1 MPDNPS
7 STSGRWHSL
16 DALRATMMLLGLVL
30 HTAINYLPAIPENA
44 NWPYQDAA
52 TSLVLAWLIAFIHM
66 FRMPTF
72 FVVAG
77 FFAAFVYQRRGPR
90 AFLRH
95 RLSRLGV
102 PLLCAWPILYAVLVG
117 SAPYAQAF
125 TAAPPPH
132 PEIAPGVDLLHLWF
146 LYQLLAFCAAAVLLA
161 PAVRRVP
168 AHWRARFLD
177 AFERQIDRPS
187 GVAGLAAVS
196 SLLLLPMETWH
207 FDTASSLFPAPHVLG
222 GYAVFFAFGW
232 LVSTR
237 PVIEGFRARAW
248 THFGA
253 GFVFHGAYLFLFDQ
267 GYPDPT
273 APGKELLR
281 HPMYAALHDAGLT
294 DAAATGTH
302 VLAIVCLALA
312 VWLLVRGFLGLF
324 LRYLERP
331 SAGWRYVADASY
343 WMYLV
348 HLPLAVWLPVLLGR
362 QPLPAELKFALA
374 LGGVAAVTLLT
385 YHFLV
390 RSTFIGASLNG
401 RRYPRVAPWRTVP
414 EAAR

>member
-1 MPDNPS
+1 M
-7 STSGRWHSL
+7 
-16 DALRATMMLLGLVL
+16 
-30 HTAINYLPAIPENA
+30 
-44 NWPYQDAA
+44 
-52 TSLVLAWLIAFIHM
+52 
-66 FRMPTF
+66 
-72 FVVAG
+72 
-77 FFAAFVYQRRGPR
+77 
-90 AFLRH
+90 
-95 RLSRLGV
+95 
-102 PLLCAWPILYAVLVG
+102 
-117 SAPYAQAF
+117 
-125 TAAPPPH
+125 
-132 PEIAPGVDLLHLWF
+132 
-146 LYQLLAFCAAAVLLA
+146 LAFCAAAVLLA
-161 PAVRRVP
+161 SAVRRVP
-168 AHWRARFLD
+168 ADRRERFLD
-177 AFERQIDRPS
+177 AFQRRIHRPS
-187 GVAGLAAVS
+187 GVVALAAVS
-196 SLLLLPMETWH
+196 GLLLLPMETWH

-232 LVSTR
+232 LVFIRR
-237 PVIEGFRARAW
+237 PVIEGFKARAW

-281 HPMYAALHDAGLT
+281 HPMYAAFHDAGLT
-294 DAAATGTH
+294 GAAATGTH
-302 VLAIVCLALA
+302 VLAIACLALA

-343 WMYLV
+343 WMYVV
-348 HLPLAVWLPVLLGR
+348 HLPLAVWLPVLLAR
-362 QPLPAELKFALA
+362 QPFPAELKYALA
-374 LGGVAAVTLLT
+374 LAGVTAITLLT

>member
-1 MPDNPS
+1 MPGNPS
-7 STSGRWHSL
+7 PTSGRYHSL

-30 HTAINYLPAIPENA
+30 HTAINYLPAIPEA
-44 NWPYQDAA
+44 ADWPYQDTA
-52 TSLVLAWLIAFIHM
+52 TSLVFAWLVAFIHM

-77 FFAAFVYQRRGPR
+77 FFAALVYETRGPR

-95 RLSRLGV
+95 RLRRLGV
-102 PLLCAWPILYAVLVG
+102 PLLVAWPLLYAVLVG

-146 LYQLLAFCAAAVLLA
+146 LYQLLAFCIAAVLL
-161 PAVRRVP
+161 VP
-168 AHWRARFLD
+168 ALRNAPGHWRARFLD
-177 AFERQIDRPS
+177 ALGRQIHRPS
-187 GVAGLAAVS
+187 GVFGLAAVS
-196 SLLLLPMETWH
+196 GLLLMPMGTWQLDTATSLL
-207 FDTASSLFPAPHVLG
+207 PAPHVLG
-222 GYAVFFAFGW
+222 GYGVFFAVGW
-232 LVSTR
+232 LVYAR
-237 PVIEGFRARAW
+237 RLIDGFKVRAW
-248 THFGA
+248 TDFGA
-253 GFVFHGAYLFLFDQ
+253 GFVLHGAYLFLFDQ
-267 GYPDPT
+267 GYPDPS
-273 APGKELLR
+273 APDRELLR
-281 HPMYAALHDAGLT
+281 HPLYAALHDAGLT

-302 VLAIVCLALA
+302 VLAIACLALSI
-312 VWLLVRGFLGLF
+312 WLLVRGFLGLF

-331 SAGWRYVADASY
+331 SAGWRYAADASY

-348 HLPLAVWLPVLLGR
+348 HLPLAVWLPVVLGR
-362 QPLPAELKFALA
+362 QPFPAALKFALA
-374 LGGVAAVTLLT
+374 LAGVTAVTLLT

>member
-1 MPDNPS
+1 MPDNS
-7 STSGRWHSL
+7 SPTFGRYHSL

-30 HTAINYLPAIPENA
+30 HTAINYLPAIPEDA
-44 NWPYQDAA
+44 GWPYQDAA

-95 RLSRLGV
+95 RLARLGV
-102 PLLCAWPILYAVLVG
+102 PLLCAWPLLYAVLVG

-146 LYQLLAFCAAAVLLA
+146 LYQLLAFCAAAVLL
-161 PAVRRVP
+161 VP
-168 AHWRARFLD
+168 ALHHAPGHWRARFLD
-177 AFERQIDRPS
+177 AFGRQIHRPS
-187 GVAGLAAVS
+187 GVVGLAAVS

-207 FDTASSLFPAPHVLG
+207 FDTASSLLPAPHVLG

-232 LVSTR
+232 LVFTR

-281 HPMYAALHDAGLT
+281 HPMYAAFHDAGLT
-294 DAAATGTH
+294 DAAATGDARARDR
-302 VLAIVCLALA
+302 LPRAGCLAAGPRLPGTVPA
-312 VWLLVRGFLGLF
+312 LPGTA
-324 LRYLERP
+324 ER
-331 SAGWRYVADASY
+331 R
-343 WMYLV
+343 
-348 HLPLAVWLPVLLGR
+348 
-362 QPLPAELKFALA
+362 LA
-374 LGGVAAVTLLT
+374 L
-385 YHFLV
+385 
-390 RSTFIGASLNG
+390 RG
-401 RRYPRVAPWRTVP
+401 RRIVLDVHRASAAGRL
-414 EAAR
+414 AARPAGAAAAPRGAEVRARPRRT